1 MKRKRKQDNCFNTHA
16 LHNAWI
22 PMGKR
27 KLFFSLISSFCL
39 FVIFCE
45 SKHLPTDHI
54 IIYSEF
60 YSEPVSSIKMEFLYQ
75 NSRLGLMR
83 NDISKKHKYPPWR
96 CNILLL
102 NDFRL
107 SKFISTDHHAEQKF
121 ILALLW
127 SEEGAKKHQSFAALF
142 VTQKWT

>member
-1 MKRKRKQDNCFNTHA
+1 MHGFLWTKESCSSQSFLVFVCWLYFD
-16 LHNAWI
+16 
-22 PMGKR
+22 
-27 KLFFSLISSFCL
+27 SLNSD
-39 FVIFCE
+39 
-45 SKHLPTDHI
+45 LPTYHI
-54 IIYSEF
+54 IIYSAF
-60 YSEPVSSIKMEFLYQ
+60 YSEPVSNIKLEFLYQ

-107 SKFISTDHHAEQKF
+107 SKFISTDHHAEQKITLF
-121 ILALLW
+121 LLW

-142 VTQKWT
+142 VTQKWTWSYQIENKYSICRSM